1 MLCGLSAALIYR
13 LVNRWN
19 KYAAVVTAAVICPVV
34 NTGIYLI
41 GCLTVFFP
49 AVEAMIGG
57 ATPSLLSVLVYSMGL
72 VNFPFELLFNIVL
85 CPVIYRL
92 IKLLPKFAHD

>member
-1 MLCGLSAALIYR
+1 MPSVMSVLIY
-13 LVNRWN
+13 
-19 KYAAVVTAAVICPVV
+19 
-34 NTGIYLI
+34 G
-41 GCLTVFFP
+41 
-49 AVEAMIGG
+49 
-57 ATPSLLSVLVYSMGL
+57 MGL